1 MLNIILGLLGLSI
14 IVIIHELGHFF
25 AARANGVDVEAFSI
39 GWGPTL
45 FSSKRRGT
53 SGTEWK
59 VSALPLGGY
68 CKMKGEESFKQ
79 ALEQNLS
86 TLPREKGSFYSVS
99 PWRRMSILA
108 AGPAMNFA
116 LAILFS
122 SIVSLVGTQ
131 IQTIPNKIILASEY
145 GAAVS
150 GGAVSGAASNPA
162 DVAGL
167 RTGDIITSIDGQAVR
182 DYSDL
187 QQIIGINGGKTLHMS
202 VLRDGATQ
210 DLTITPRLDKNTGQG
225 LIGIYGWVD
234 PVIGA
239 VEKGSAAAIAGLE
252 AGDRILAVDGEPVNN
267 SIDMVKHLDTKPEQI
282 VVRIRRGDATLDK
295 TLVLAYTGADAQSAQ
310 SNIGIAFATITR
322 TTKASSLGEAVVMG
336 FNDTRDTFV
345 LSIKSIGLLFQ
356 GINIFSAVS
365 GPGRITYMVGS
376 SATESFKQ
384 SGIAGIIPVLSF
396 LALISVSLGFMN
408 ILPIPAL
415 DGGQILLCIVE
426 LFRRKPLKVKTLYR
440 YQSAGSVMVLCLV
453 VVAAISDLLFFVKK

>member
-1 MLNIILGLLGLSI
+1 MLNILLGLLGLSI
-14 IVIIHELGHFF
+14 IVIIHELGHFL
-25 AARANGVDVEAFSI
+25 AARANGVEVEAFSI

-45 FSSKRRGT
+45 LSSKRRGT
-53 SGTEWK
+53 GGTEWK

-79 ALEQNLS
+79 AIEQNLS
-86 TLPREKGSFYSVS
+86 TLPNEKGSFYSVS

-108 AGPAMNFA
+108 AGPTMNFA

-122 SIVSLVGTQ
+122 TIVSLAGTQ

-145 GAAVS
+145 GAE
-150 GGAVSGAASNPA
+150 VSGAASNPA

-167 RTGDIITSIDGQAVR
+167 RTGDIITSIDGQTVQ

-187 QQIIGINGGKTLHMS
+187 QRIIGINGGKTLRMA
-202 VLRDGATQ
+202 VLRDGTSQ
-210 DLTITPRLDKNTGQG
+210 EITITPRLDKATGQG

-252 AGDRILAVDGEPVNN
+252 AGDQIVAVDGEPVNN

-282 VVRIRRGDATLDK
+282 VVRIRRGDATLDR
-295 TLVLAYTGADAQSAQ
+295 TLVLAYTGADAQSVQ
-310 SNIGIAFATITR
+310 SNIGIAFKTIAR
-322 TTKASSLGEAVVMG
+322 TTKASSLGEAIVMG
-336 FNDTRDTFV
+336 FNETRETFV
-345 LSIKSIGLLFQ
+345 LSIKSIGLLFR
-356 GINIFSAVS
+356 GIDIFSAVS
-365 GPGRITYMVGS
+365 GPARITYMVGS
-376 SATESFKQ
+376 SASESFKQ

-426 LFRRKPLKVKTLYR
+426 LFRHKPLKVKTLYR
-440 YQSAGSVMVLCLV
+440 YQSAGSVVVLCLI
-453 VVAAISDLLFFVKK
+453 VVASISDLLFFIKK